1 MRNCG
6 TEDHLQHLEEPLLAY
21 LWYVIH
27 TRSRHEHKVDAGL
40 RDKGLETFL
49 PTMTVPS
56 RRRDRKSLIEV
67 PLFAGY
73 LFVNTDLTMDA
84 YYRIIRVPGVVRL
97 LSLGGR
103 CLPVP
108 LETVQSIQTMAA
120 SGQVYYPWPYL
131 EKGMRV
137 RIMEGPLAGVTGI
150 ILARR
155 DKKRRLVI
163 AVELFRRAVAVELN
177 DDALEPC

>member
-1 MRNCG
+1 M
-6 TEDHLQHLEEPLLAY
+6 
-21 LWYVIH
+21 
-27 TRSRHEHKVDAGL
+27 
-40 RDKGLETFL
+40 
-49 PTMTVPS
+49 MTVPS
-56 RRRDRKSLIEV
+56 RRRDRKGLIEV
-67 PLFAGY
+67 PLFSGY
-73 LFVNTDLTMDA
+73 LFVNADLTIDS
-84 YYRIIRVPGVVRL
+84 YHRIIRVPGVVRL

-108 LETVQSIQTMAA
+108 LETVQSIQTMVA
-120 SGQVYYPWPYL
+120 SGQAYYPWPYL

-137 RIMEGPLAGVTGI
+137 RIMEGPLEGATGV

-163 AVELFRRAVAVELN
+163 SVELFRRAVAVELN